1 MKETEEALQKLKS
14 IEIQQTEEYNQ
25 FQIQKKALDQL
36 ISDQGEEIQG
46 LEQTLESEKADI
58 IKRKAEIQKML
69 IREIQRMEAMKL
81 AFDTELLD
89 TASLLP
95 EQQRL
100 QQKLMDGIQTQ
111 RKQSK
116 STGLKLREIRE
127 SWTTKIVQLKSKN
140 RKEEKQLKR
149 ELQAQL
155 NDVEQNV
162 INEQNNLIDVEDLIE
177 VEQKRSE
184 SDIEEQIKADLE
196 VEEDKAKVVM
206 QDLELVQEE
215 VKKKRNVLQKE

>member
-1 MKETEEALQKLKS
+1 M
-14 IEIQQTEEYNQ
+14 
-25 FQIQKKALDQL
+25 
-36 ISDQGEEIQG
+36 
-46 LEQTLESEKADI
+46 
-58 IKRKAEIQKML
+58 
-69 IREIQRMEAMKL
+69 
-81 AFDTELLD
+81 
-89 TASLLP
+89 
-95 EQQRL
+95 
-100 QQKLMDGIQTQ
+100 
-111 RKQSK
+111 
-116 STGLKLREIRE
+116 KLREIRE

-155 NDVEQNV
+155 KDVEQNV
-162 INEQNNLIDVEDLIE
+162 LNEQNNLIDVEDLIE

-215 VKKKRNVLQKE
+215 VKKKRNVLQTLTKISNTDLNEEPICFNGSSFA

>member
-1 MKETEEALQKLKS
+1 MG
-14 IEIQQTEEYNQ
+14 Y
-25 FQIQKKALDQL
+25 
-36 ISDQGEEIQG
+36 
-46 LEQTLESEKADI
+46 
-58 IKRKAEIQKML
+58 
-69 IREIQRMEAMKL
+69 
-81 AFDTELLD
+81 
-89 TASLLP
+89 
-95 EQQRL
+95 RL
-100 QQKLMDGIQTQ
+100 
-111 RKQSK
+111 

-140 RKEEKQLKR
+140 RKEEKQLKW

-155 NDVEQNV
+155 KDVEQNV
-162 INEQNNLIDVEDLIE
+162 LNEQNNLIDVEDLIE

-215 VKKKRNVLQKE
+215 VKKKRNAWGPQRPQEEAIPHPQVEA

>member
-1 MKETEEALQKLKS
+1 MG
-14 IEIQQTEEYNQ
+14 Y
-25 FQIQKKALDQL
+25 
-36 ISDQGEEIQG
+36 
-46 LEQTLESEKADI
+46 
-58 IKRKAEIQKML
+58 
-69 IREIQRMEAMKL
+69 
-81 AFDTELLD
+81 
-89 TASLLP
+89 
-95 EQQRL
+95 RL
-100 QQKLMDGIQTQ
+100 
-111 RKQSK
+111 